1 MTLFIGFST
10 QQVNQARTLDT
21 TGAFGG
27 PGTTTFQPPQAKKYR
42 LTDEALVI
50 RDLLNALSIK
60 QGEKPGMPSYGTT
73 IWNNL
78 FEPNDSTTTDAIED
92 EIRRVVAEDSR
103 ISLNTVAV
111 WPQDNGVLVEVEI
124 MVIKFNQPMTL
135 GISLNLADGYAKLMP
150 GV

>member
-1 MTLFIGFST
+1 
-10 QQVNQARTLDT
+10 
-21 TGAFGG
+21 
-27 PGTTTFQPPQAKKYR
+27 

-92 EIRRVVAEDSR
+92 EIRRIAAEDSR

-135 GISLNLADGYAKLMP
+135 GISLDLADGYAKLMP
-150 GV
+150 GG